1 MFIQILAILG
11 ILLSSYALYVK
22 GKAES
27 DKSYIPL
34 CDINKHISCTRAF
47 LSREGSMTGLPNPL
61 LGIIF
66 YALIFLF
73 DVMEYR
79 NALWYL
85 SLIALAG
92 SLYLADVSYVR
103 QKNFCLVCTAIYII
117 NFLLVVV
124 QIPSIAMR

>member
-1 MFIQILAILG
+1 MFIQILATLG
-11 ILLSSYALYVK
+11 LLLCSYALYVK

-27 DKSYIPL
+27 DRTYKPL
-34 CDINKHISCTRAF
+34 CDINTHISCTRAF

-79 NALWYL
+79 NTLWYL

-103 QKNFCLVCTAIYII
+103 QKNFCLVCSAIYII

-124 QIPSIAMR
+124 QIPGIAMR